1 VLIYMAIY
9 IVMTLGTFACVLA
22 MRRQSGSVED
32 IDELS
37 GLAQHNLPMAFVL
50 MLLMFSLAGI
60 PPLAGFWAKFYAF
73 LPAIKA
79 GGSLV
84 YVAVIGVLASVVG
97 AYYYLRIVK
106 IMFFDAPRQ
115 PFLPVRARVGLVMGL
130 AGIFVLLFVVVPSPL
145 VDAANSAA
153 GAFGYGAK

>member
-1 VLIYMAIY
+1 VI
-9 IVMTLGTFACVLA
+9 A
-22 MRRQSGSVED
+22 MRREAGSVEE

-73 LPAIKA
+73 QPAIKA
-79 GGSLV
+79 EL
-84 YVAVIGVLASVVG
+84 YTLAVIGVLASVVG

-115 PFLPVRARVGLVMGL
+115 PFLPVRARVGLVMAL
-130 AGIFVLLFVVVPSPL
+130 AGIFVLLFVVMPAPL

-153 GAFGYGAK
+153 GAFRYGAK